1 MMEAKRKRVDP
12 HITWA
17 GDYCKHC
24 FTCINI
30 CPVKNLKFK
39 RDEMTSLLKCI
50 QCQLCEKYCP
60 DFALEV
66 EPKQAAPGKAGKT
79 GARAG
84 AKKATPP
91 SKGAVAS
98 RAEEGHTVPSHS
110 TGSKTKT
117 RPRRA
122 KPQKAEGAAE
132 KAKPGAKA

>member
-1 MMEAKRKRVDP
+1 MEGKRKRIDP

-39 RDEMTSLLKCI
+39 GDEMASLHKCI

-66 EPKQAAPGKAGKT
+66 EPKAAKSERPAAAGKKAAQRKRT
-79 GARAG
+79 TRTRPAQKAASG
-84 AKKATPP
+84 AKP
-91 SKGAVAS
+91 
-98 RAEEGHTVPSHS
+98 
-110 TGSKTKT
+110 
-117 RPRRA
+117 
-122 KPQKAEGAAE
+122 
-132 KAKPGAKA
+132 